1 MELTTRHPLERPI
14 VSKLVEH
21 SGGGSGKTIKHL
33 GLSSKIIDFLSEK
46 WGIKELYPPQ
56 QEALPHALNGKN
68 LMLTIPTASGKSLV
82 AHLTI
87 VHRLMH
93 DLLEQKAI
101 YVVPLKALASEKYDE
116 LKEIASVVGLKVA
129 LATGDRSGEIN
140 SIEDSD
146 ILVCTSERLDSLL
159 RNRTNLISNIGI
171 IVSDEFHLL
180 HDHSRGP
187 TLEVLI
193 SRIRHRKPNAQIIAL
208 SATVGNC
215 NELAEWLGAELIQ
228 SEWRPVSLHSGT
240 LTELKVKVHRIDGKG
255 DEKWPEPR
263 TIAGKKGKDLQAA
276 LDDTIAENGQLL
288 IFVNSRKS
296 SQKEARELSKH
307 VLNRVKEEP
316 DFDNG
321 DRFLKLNDIAG
332 MINKNENSSQLGKKL
347 SNSIKGG
354 VAFHHAGLS
363 NEHRKKVE
371 ELFKNGDIFCIVATP
386 TLAQGV
392 NLPARRVVIRDV
404 KRWSAAASRNMPMPI
419 MEIKQMLGRAG
430 RPKYDKK
437 GDAWIISKNPNEEI
451 KYVEHFLL
459 SEPENVTSK
468 LANPNAQTA
477 EEDPA
482 LLTHILSLI
491 ATTDMNDRHA
501 LGEFFNK
508 TFLSTHLE
516 SEYLENQIDKVIRW
530 LFENDMIKKDGE
542 SNLVKERILKQN
554 TGEETKEN
562 WNDDVPAWAESATKI
577 SGVDLNE
584 DYQKKFSNVAPRKGP
599 AIFGFK
605 KASNIEFEEI
615 EAPDSPSMVYS
626 ATPLGSR
633 ISRLYLNPVSGK
645 ILKTGLTNAM
655 EILTGVNVEKQISPF
670 SLLHLVTC
678 TPDFIPL
685 WPQKKDFDKIQDALF
700 GHEREL
706 LTKSVDL
713 DDERRM
719 KGALVLQSWI
729 EEASINDLETEWNVQ
744 PGDLRSRVDLAEWLL
759 YSSRIILMEDEEL
772 SRMDRD
778 SHRILFEA
786 LDETHRRMR
795 YGCKSDLI
803 SLVSLR
809 GIGRVRARE
818 MVEKLGI
825 SNIKDVAMLTEN
837 DKIKLSEIRG
847 WSMKLV
853 ERIVKNAS
861 ESKNR
866 HDF

>member
-14 VSKLVEH
+14 MRMFVAHS
-21 SGGGSGKTIKHL
+21 SGGSKKTIQHL
-33 GLSSKIIDFLSEK
+33 GLSSDIVKFLREK
-46 WGIKELYPPQ
+46 WGIEELYPPQ
-56 QEALPHALNGKN
+56 QEALPHALDGKN

-87 VHRLMH
+87 AHRLKR
-93 DLLEQKAI
+93 DLINQKAI

-116 LKEIASVVGLKVA
+116 LKEIADVVGLKVA
-129 LATGDRSGEIN
+129 LAIGDRSGEIN

-146 ILVCTSERLDSLL
+146 ILVCTSERLDSLF
-159 RNRTNLISNIGI
+159 RNRSNLISNIGI
-171 IVSDEFHLL
+171 IVTDEFHLL

-193 SRIRHRKPNAQIIAL
+193 SRIRHKKPDAQIIAL

-215 NELAEWLGAELIQ
+215 EELAKWLGAELIQ

-255 DEKWPEPR
+255 NEKWPEPR
-263 TIAGKKGKDLQAA
+263 VINGAKEKILQAA

-288 IFVNSRKS
+288 VFVNSRKS

-307 VLNRVKEEP
+307 ILNRVKKEP

-321 DRFLKLNDIAG
+321 DRFVKLNKFAEL
-332 MINKNENSSQLGKKL
+332 INPNENSSPLGKKL

-354 VAFHHAGLS
+354 IAFHHAGLGT
-363 NEHRKKVE
+363 EQRKKVE

-392 NLPARRVVIRDV
+392 NLPARRVIIRDV
-404 KRWSAAASRNMPMPI
+404 KRWSSAASRNMPMPI

-437 GDAWIISKNPNEEI
+437 GDAWIISKNQNEEI
-451 KYVEHFLL
+451 RNVEHFLL
-459 SEPENVTSK
+459 SDPEEVTSK
-468 LANPNAQTA
+468 LANPNALTA

-491 ATTDMNDRHA
+491 ATTDMNDRDA
-501 LGEFFNK
+501 LGKFFSK

-516 SEYLENQIDKVIRW
+516 SEYLENQIDKVIEW
-530 LFENDMIKKDGE
+530 LSENDMIRKEGE
-542 SNLVKERILKQN
+542 SGKVKERILK
-554 TGEETKEN
+554 EKEGKESKED
-562 WNDDVPAWAESATKI
+562 WDDNVPSWAESATKI
-577 SGVDLNE
+577 SGVSLSENHQRKIPDI
-584 DYQKKFSNVAPRKGP
+584 APRKGP

-605 KASNIEFEEI
+605 KASNYEVEETHV
-615 EAPDSPSMVYS
+615 PDSPTMVYS
-626 ATPLGSR
+626 ATPLGLR
-633 ISRLYLNPVSGK
+633 VSRLYLNPVSGK
-645 ILKTGLTNAM
+645 ILKKGLTNAM
-655 EILTGVNVEKQISPF
+655 EILTGIDVKRQISPF
-670 SLLHLVTC
+670 SLLHLITC

-685 WPQKKDFDKIQDALF
+685 WPQKKDLGKIQDALF

-706 LTKSVDL
+706 LTQSVDL
-713 DDERRM
+713 DDESRM

-759 YSSRIILMEDEEL
+759 YSTRIILMEDEEL
-772 SRMDRD
+772 SRMDKE
-778 SHRILFEA
+778 SHRVLFEA
-786 LDETHRRMR
+786 IDETHRRMR

-818 MVEKLGI
+818 MVEKLGV
-825 SNIKDVAMLTEN
+825 SNVKDVALLTEN

-847 WSMKLV
+847 WSRKLV
-853 ERIVKNAS
+853 DKVVKNAT
-861 ESKNR
+861 ETKR
-866 HDF
+866 RT

>member
-1 MELTTRHPLERPI
+1 MF
-14 VSKLVEH
+14 VAH
-21 SGGGSGKTIKHL
+21 SGGGSNKTIEQL
-33 GLSSKIIDFLSEK
+33 GLSPDIVNLLREK

-56 QEALPHALNGKN
+56 QIALPHALNGKN

-87 VHRLMH
+87 AHRLKN
-93 DLLEQKAI
+93 DLINQKAI

-116 LKEIASVVGLKVA
+116 LKEVADVVGLKVA
-129 LATGDRSGEIN
+129 LAIGDRSGEIN

-159 RNRTNLISNIGI
+159 RNKSNLISNIGI

-193 SRIRHRKPNAQIIAL
+193 SRIRHKKPDTQIIAL
-208 SATVGNC
+208 SATVGNSK
-215 NELAEWLGAELIQ
+215 ELAKWLGAELIQ

-240 LTELKVKVHRIDGKG
+240 LTELQVKVHRIDGKG

-263 TIAGKKGKDLQAA
+263 IIDGKKEKILEAA
-276 LDDTIAENGQLL
+276 LDDTIANNGQLL

-307 VLNRVKEEP
+307 ILNRVKNEP
-316 DFDNG
+316 NFDNG
-321 DRFLKLNDIAG
+321 DKFVNLNNISES
-332 MINKNENSSQLGKKL
+332 INQNENSSPLGKKL

-354 VAFHHAGLS
+354 IAFHHAGLS
-363 NEHRKKVE
+363 NHQRKKIE
-371 ELFKNGDIFCIVATP
+371 ELFKSGDLFCIVATP

-392 NLPARRVVIRDV
+392 NLPARRVIIRDV
-404 KRWSAAASRNMPMPI
+404 KRWSTAASRNMPMPI

-430 RPKYDKK
+430 RPKYDKR
-437 GDAWIISKNPNEEI
+437 GDAWIISKNLDDELRN
-451 KYVEHFLL
+451 VEHFLL
-459 SEPENVTSK
+459 SEPEEITSK

-482 LLTHILSLI
+482 MLTHVLSLI
-491 ATTDMNDRHA
+491 ATSDMNDRDA
-501 LGEFFNK
+501 LGKFFSK

-516 SEYLENQIDKVIRW
+516 SEYLENQIDRVIKW
-530 LFENDMIKKDGE
+530 LFDNDMITKEGE
-542 SNLVKERILKQN
+542 SEIVKERIIR
-554 TGEETKEN
+554 EEGGVKLDDN
-562 WNDDVPAWAESATKI
+562 WDDEVPNWAESATKI
-577 SGVDLNE
+577 SGVNLN
-584 DYQKKFSNVAPRKGP
+584 DKNQNKLSDITPRKGP

-605 KASNIEFEEI
+605 KASNYEVEEI
-615 EAPDSPSMVYS
+615 EVPDSPSMVYS
-626 ATPLGSR
+626 ATALGMR
-633 ISRLYLNPVSGK
+633 ITRLYLNPVSGK
-645 ILKTGLTNAM
+645 ILKNGLTNAM
-655 EILTGVNVEKQISPF
+655 KILTGIDLERQISPF

-685 WPQKKDFDKIQDALF
+685 WPQKKDLEKIQDALY

-706 LTKSVDL
+706 LTQSVDL

-729 EEASINDLETEWNVQ
+729 EEISLNDLEIEWNVQ

-759 YSSRIILMEDEEL
+759 YSTRVILMEDEEL
-772 SRMDRD
+772 SRMDKE
-778 SHRILFEA
+778 SHRVLFEA
-786 LDETHRRMR
+786 IDETHRRIR

-818 MVEKLGI
+818 MVEKLGVA
-825 SNIKDVAMLTEN
+825 NVKDIALLTEN
-837 DKIKLSEIRG
+837 DKIKLSEQRG

-853 ERIVKNAS
+853 DKIVKNAL
-861 ESKNR
+861 ETNQRMK
-866 HDF
+866 

>member
-1 MELTTRHPLERPI
+1 MF
-14 VSKLVEH
+14 VAH
-21 SGGGSGKTIKHL
+21 SGGGSEKTIEQL
-33 GLSSKIIDFLSEK
+33 GLSPDIVNLLREK

-56 QEALPHALNGKN
+56 QIALPHALNGKN

-87 VHRLMH
+87 AHRLKN
-93 DLLEQKAI
+93 DLINQKAI

-116 LKEIASVVGLKVA
+116 LKEVADVVGLKVA
-129 LATGDRSGEIN
+129 LAIGDRSGEIN

-159 RNRTNLISNIGI
+159 RNKSNLISNIGI

-193 SRIRHRKPNAQIIAL
+193 SRIRHKKPDTQIIAL
-208 SATVGNC
+208 SATVGNSK
-215 NELAEWLGAELIQ
+215 ELAKWLGAELIQ

-240 LTELKVKVHRIDGKG
+240 LTELQVKVHRIDGKG
-255 DEKWPEPR
+255 DEKLPEPR
-263 TIAGKKGKDLQAA
+263 IINGKKEKILEAA
-276 LDDTIAENGQLL
+276 LDDTIANNGQLL

-307 VLNRVKEEP
+307 ILNRVKNEP
-316 DFDNG
+316 NFDNG
-321 DRFLKLNDIAG
+321 DKFVNLNNISES
-332 MINKNENSSQLGKKL
+332 INQNENSSPLGKKL
-347 SNSIKGG
+347 SNSVKGG
-354 VAFHHAGLS
+354 IAFHHAGLS
-363 NEHRKKVE
+363 NQQRKKIE
-371 ELFKNGDIFCIVATP
+371 QLFKSGDLFCIVATP

-392 NLPARRVVIRDV
+392 NLPARRVIIRDV
-404 KRWSAAASRNMPMPI
+404 KRWSTAASRNMPMPI

-430 RPKYDKK
+430 RPKYDKR
-437 GDAWIISKNPNEEI
+437 GDAWIISKNLDDEI
-451 KYVEHFLL
+451 RNVEHFLL
-459 SEPENVTSK
+459 SEPEEITSK

-482 LLTHILSLI
+482 MLTHVLSLI
-491 ATTDMNDRHA
+491 ATSDMNDRDA
-501 LGEFFNK
+501 LGKFFSK

-516 SEYLENQIDKVIRW
+516 SEYLENQIDRVIKW
-530 LFENDMIKKDGE
+530 LFDNDMITKEGE
-542 SNLVKERILKQN
+542 SEIVKERIIK
-554 TGEETKEN
+554 EEGGVKLDDN
-562 WNDDVPAWAESATKI
+562 WDDEVPNWAESATKI
-577 SGVDLNE
+577 SGVNLN
-584 DYQKKFSNVAPRKGP
+584 DKNQNKLSDITPRKGP

-605 KASNIEFEEI
+605 KASNYEVEEI
-615 EAPDSPSMVYS
+615 EVPDSPSMVYS
-626 ATPLGSR
+626 ATALGMR
-633 ISRLYLNPVSGK
+633 ITRLYLNPVSGK
-645 ILKTGLTNAM
+645 ILKNGLTNAM
-655 EILTGVNVEKQISPF
+655 KILTGIDLERQISPF

-685 WPQKKDFDKIQDALF
+685 WPQKKDLEKIQDALY

-706 LTKSVDL
+706 LTQSVDL

-729 EEASINDLETEWNVQ
+729 EEISLNDLEIEWNVQ

-759 YSSRIILMEDEEL
+759 YSTRVILMEDEEL
-772 SRMDRD
+772 SRMDKE
-778 SHRILFEA
+778 SHRVLFEA
-786 LDETHRRMR
+786 IDETHRRIR

-818 MVEKLGI
+818 MVEKLGVA
-825 SNIKDVAMLTEN
+825 NVKDIALLTEN
-837 DKIKLSEIRG
+837 DKIKLSEQRG

-853 ERIVKNAS
+853 DKIVKNAL
-861 ESKNR
+861 ETNQRMK
-866 HDF
+866 

>member
-1 MELTTRHPLERPI
+1 MF
-14 VSKLVEH
+14 VAH
-21 SGGGSGKTIKHL
+21 SGGGSGKTIEQL
-33 GLSSKIIDFLSEK
+33 GLSPDIVNLLREK

-56 QEALPHALNGKN
+56 QIALPHALNGKN

-87 VHRLMH
+87 AHRLKN
-93 DLLEQKAI
+93 DLINQKAI

-116 LKEIASVVGLKVA
+116 LKEVADVVGLKVA
-129 LATGDRSGEIN
+129 LAIGDRSGEIN

-159 RNRTNLISNIGI
+159 RNKSNLISNIGI

-193 SRIRHRKPNAQIIAL
+193 SRIRHKKPDTQIIAL
-208 SATVGNC
+208 SATVGNSK
-215 NELAEWLGAELIQ
+215 ELAKWLGAELIQ

-240 LTELKVKVHRIDGKG
+240 LTELQVKVHRIDGKG

-263 TIAGKKGKDLQAA
+263 IIDGKKEKILEAA
-276 LDDTIAENGQLL
+276 LDDTIANNGQLL

-307 VLNRVKEEP
+307 ILNRVKNEP
-316 DFDNG
+316 NFDNG
-321 DRFLKLNDIAG
+321 DKFINLNNISES
-332 MINKNENSSQLGKKL
+332 INQNENSSPLGKKL
-347 SNSIKGG
+347 SNSVKGG
-354 VAFHHAGLS
+354 IAFHHAGLS
-363 NEHRKKVE
+363 NQQRKKIE
-371 ELFKNGDIFCIVATP
+371 ELFKSGDLFCIVATP

-392 NLPARRVVIRDV
+392 NLPARRVIIRDV
-404 KRWSAAASRNMPMPI
+404 KRWSTAASRNMPMPI

-430 RPKYDKK
+430 RPKYDKR
-437 GDAWIISKNPNEEI
+437 GDAWIISKNLDDEI
-451 KYVEHFLL
+451 RNVEHFLL
-459 SEPENVTSK
+459 SEPEEITSK

-482 LLTHILSLI
+482 MLTHVLSLI
-491 ATTDMNDRHA
+491 ATSDMNDRDA
-501 LGEFFNK
+501 LGKFFSK

-516 SEYLENQIDKVIRW
+516 SEYLENQIDRVIKW
-530 LFENDMIKKDGE
+530 LFDNDMITKEGE
-542 SNLVKERILKQN
+542 SEIVKERIIR
-554 TGEETKEN
+554 EESGVKLDDN
-562 WNDDVPAWAESATKI
+562 WDDEVPNWAESATKI
-577 SGVDLNE
+577 SGVNLN
-584 DYQKKFSNVAPRKGP
+584 DKNQNKLSDITPRKGP

-605 KASNIEFEEI
+605 KASNYEVEEI
-615 EAPDSPSMVYS
+615 EVPDSPSMVYS
-626 ATPLGSR
+626 ATALGMR
-633 ISRLYLNPVSGK
+633 ITRLYLNPVSGK
-645 ILKTGLTNAM
+645 ILKNGLTNAM
-655 EILTGVNVEKQISPF
+655 KILTGIDLERQISPF

-685 WPQKKDFDKIQDALF
+685 WPQKKDLEKIQDALY

-706 LTKSVDL
+706 LTQSVDL

-729 EEASINDLETEWNVQ
+729 EEISLNDLEIEWNVQ

-759 YSSRIILMEDEEL
+759 YSTRVILMEDEEL
-772 SRMDRD
+772 SRMDKE
-778 SHRILFEA
+778 SHRVLFEA
-786 LDETHRRMR
+786 IDETHRRIR

-818 MVEKLGI
+818 MVEKLGVA
-825 SNIKDVAMLTEN
+825 NVKDIALLTEN
-837 DKIKLSEIRG
+837 DKIKLSEQRG

-853 ERIVKNAS
+853 DKIVKNAL
-861 ESKNR
+861 ETNQRMK
-866 HDF
+866 

>member
-1 MELTTRHPLERPI
+1 MF
-14 VSKLVEH
+14 VAH
-21 SGGGSGKTIKHL
+21 SGGGSKKTIEQL
-33 GLSSKIIDFLSEK
+33 GLSPDIVNLLREK

-56 QEALPHALNGKN
+56 QIALPHALNGKN

-87 VHRLMH
+87 AHRLKN
-93 DLLEQKAI
+93 DLINQKAI

-116 LKEIASVVGLKVA
+116 LKEVADVVGLKVA
-129 LATGDRSGEIN
+129 LAIGDRSGEIN

-159 RNRTNLISNIGI
+159 RNKSNLISNIGI

-193 SRIRHRKPNAQIIAL
+193 SRIRHKKPDTQIIAL
-208 SATVGNC
+208 SATVGNSK
-215 NELAEWLGAELIQ
+215 ELAKWLGAELIQ

-240 LTELKVKVHRIDGKG
+240 LTELQVKVHRIDGKG

-263 TIAGKKGKDLQAA
+263 IIDGEKEKILEAA
-276 LDDTIAENGQLL
+276 LDDTIANNGQLL

-307 VLNRVKEEP
+307 ILNRVKNEP
-316 DFDNG
+316 NFDNG
-321 DRFLKLNDIAG
+321 DKFINLNNISES
-332 MINKNENSSQLGKKL
+332 INQNENSSPLGKKL
-347 SNSIKGG
+347 SNSVKGG
-354 VAFHHAGLS
+354 IAFHHAGLS
-363 NEHRKKVE
+363 NQQRKKIE
-371 ELFKNGDIFCIVATP
+371 ELFKSGDLFCIVATP

-392 NLPARRVVIRDV
+392 NLPARRVIIRDV
-404 KRWSAAASRNMPMPI
+404 KRWSTAASRNMPMPI

-430 RPKYDKK
+430 RPKYDKR
-437 GDAWIISKNPNEEI
+437 GDAWIISKNLDDEI
-451 KYVEHFLL
+451 RNVEHFLL
-459 SEPENVTSK
+459 SEPEEITSK

-482 LLTHILSLI
+482 MLTHVLSLI
-491 ATTDMNDRHA
+491 ATSDMNDRDA
-501 LGEFFNK
+501 LGKFFSK

-516 SEYLENQIDKVIRW
+516 SEYLENQIDRVIKW
-530 LFENDMIKKDGE
+530 LFDNDMITKEGE
-542 SNLVKERILKQN
+542 SEIVKERIIR
-554 TGEETKEN
+554 EEGGVKLDDN
-562 WNDDVPAWAESATKI
+562 WDDEVPNWAESATKI
-577 SGVDLNE
+577 SGVNLN
-584 DYQKKFSNVAPRKGP
+584 DKNQNKLSDITPRKGP

-605 KASNIEFEEI
+605 KASNYEVEEI
-615 EAPDSPSMVYS
+615 EVPDSPSMVYS
-626 ATPLGSR
+626 ATALGMR
-633 ISRLYLNPVSGK
+633 ITRLYLNPVSGK
-645 ILKTGLTNAM
+645 ILKNGLTNAM
-655 EILTGVNVEKQISPF
+655 KILTGIDLERQISPF

-685 WPQKKDFDKIQDALF
+685 WPQKKDLEKIQDALY

-706 LTKSVDL
+706 LTQSVDL

-729 EEASINDLETEWNVQ
+729 EEISLNDLEIEWNVQ

-759 YSSRIILMEDEEL
+759 YSTRVILMEDEEL
-772 SRMDRD
+772 SRMDKE
-778 SHRILFEA
+778 SHRVLFEA
-786 LDETHRRMR
+786 IDETHRRIR

-818 MVEKLGI
+818 MVEKLGVA
-825 SNIKDVAMLTEN
+825 NVKDIALLTEN
-837 DKIKLSEIRG
+837 DKIKLSEQRG

-853 ERIVKNAS
+853 DKIVKNAL
-861 ESKNR
+861 ETNQRMK
-866 HDF
+866 

>member
-1 MELTTRHPLERPI
+1 MF
-14 VSKLVEH
+14 VAH
-21 SGGGSGKTIKHL
+21 SGGGSEKTIEQL
-33 GLSSKIIDFLSEK
+33 GLSPDIVNLLREK

-56 QEALPHALNGKN
+56 QIALPHALNGKN

-87 VHRLMH
+87 AHRLKN
-93 DLLEQKAI
+93 DLINQKAI

-116 LKEIASVVGLKVA
+116 LKEVADVVGLKVA
-129 LATGDRSGEIN
+129 LAIGDRSGEIN

-159 RNRTNLISNIGI
+159 RNKSNLISNIGI

-193 SRIRHRKPNAQIIAL
+193 SRIRHKKPDTQIIAL
-208 SATVGNC
+208 SATVGNSK
-215 NELAEWLGAELIQ
+215 ELAKWLGAELIQ

-240 LTELKVKVHRIDGKG
+240 LTELQVKVHRIDGKG

-263 TIAGKKGKDLQAA
+263 IINGKKEKILEAA
-276 LDDTIAENGQLL
+276 LDDTIANNGQLL

-307 VLNRVKEEP
+307 ILNRVKNEP
-316 DFDNG
+316 NFDNG
-321 DRFLKLNDIAG
+321 DKFINLNNISES
-332 MINKNENSSQLGKKL
+332 INQNENSSPLGKKL
-347 SNSIKGG
+347 SNSVKGG
-354 VAFHHAGLS
+354 IAFHHAGLS
-363 NEHRKKVE
+363 NQQRKKIE
-371 ELFKNGDIFCIVATP
+371 ELFKSGDLFCIVATP

-392 NLPARRVVIRDV
+392 NLPARRVIIRDV
-404 KRWSAAASRNMPMPI
+404 KRWSTAASRNMPMPI

-430 RPKYDKK
+430 RPKYDKR
-437 GDAWIISKNPNEEI
+437 GDAWIISKNLDDELRN
-451 KYVEHFLL
+451 VEHFLL
-459 SEPENVTSK
+459 SEPEEITSK

-482 LLTHILSLI
+482 MLTHVLSLI
-491 ATTDMNDRHA
+491 ATSDMNDRDA
-501 LGEFFNK
+501 LGKFFSK

-516 SEYLENQIDKVIRW
+516 SEYLENQIDRVIKW
-530 LFENDMIKKDGE
+530 LFDNDMITKEGE
-542 SNLVKERILKQN
+542 SEIVKERIIR
-554 TGEETKEN
+554 EEGGVKLDDN
-562 WNDDVPAWAESATKI
+562 WDDEVPNWAESATKI
-577 SGVDLNE
+577 SGVNLN
-584 DYQKKFSNVAPRKGP
+584 DKNQNKLSDITPRKGP

-605 KASNIEFEEI
+605 KASNYEVEEI
-615 EAPDSPSMVYS
+615 EVPDSPSMVYS
-626 ATPLGSR
+626 ATALGMR
-633 ISRLYLNPVSGK
+633 ITRLYLNPVSGK
-645 ILKTGLTNAM
+645 ILKNGLTNAM
-655 EILTGVNVEKQISPF
+655 KILTGIDLERQISPF

-685 WPQKKDFDKIQDALF
+685 WPQKKDLEKIQDALY

-706 LTKSVDL
+706 LTQSVDL

-729 EEASINDLETEWNVQ
+729 EEISLNDLEIEWNVQ

-759 YSSRIILMEDEEL
+759 YSTRVILMEDEEL
-772 SRMDRD
+772 SRMDKE
-778 SHRILFEA
+778 SHRVLFEA
-786 LDETHRRMR
+786 IDETHRRIR

-818 MVEKLGI
+818 MVEKLGVA
-825 SNIKDVAMLTEN
+825 NVKDIALLTEN
-837 DKIKLSEIRG
+837 DKIKLSEQRG

-853 ERIVKNAS
+853 DKIVKNAL
-861 ESKNR
+861 ETNQRMK
-866 HDF
+866 

>member
-1 MELTTRHPLERPI
+1 MF
-14 VSKLVEH
+14 VAH
-21 SGGGSGKTIKHL
+21 SGGGSEKTIEQL
-33 GLSSKIIDFLSEK
+33 GLSPDIVNLLREK

-56 QEALPHALNGKN
+56 QIALPHALNGKN

-87 VHRLMH
+87 AHRLKN
-93 DLLEQKAI
+93 DLINQKAI

-116 LKEIASVVGLKVA
+116 LKEVADVVGLKVA
-129 LATGDRSGEIN
+129 LAIGDRSGEIN

-159 RNRTNLISNIGI
+159 RNKSNLISNIGI

-193 SRIRHRKPNAQIIAL
+193 SRIRHKKPDTQIIAL
-208 SATVGNC
+208 SATVGNSK
-215 NELAEWLGAELIQ
+215 ELAKWLGAELIQ

-240 LTELKVKVHRIDGKG
+240 LTELQVKVHRIDGKG

-263 TIAGKKGKDLQAA
+263 IIDGKKEKILEAA
-276 LDDTIAENGQLL
+276 LDDTIANNGQLL

-307 VLNRVKEEP
+307 ILNRVKNEP
-316 DFDNG
+316 NFDNG
-321 DRFLKLNDIAG
+321 DKFVNLNNISES
-332 MINKNENSSQLGKKL
+332 INQNENSSPLGKKL
-347 SNSIKGG
+347 SNSVKGG
-354 VAFHHAGLS
+354 IAFHHAGLS
-363 NEHRKKVE
+363 NQQRKKIE
-371 ELFKNGDIFCIVATP
+371 ELFKSGDLFCIVATP

-392 NLPARRVVIRDV
+392 NLPARRVIIRDV
-404 KRWSAAASRNMPMPI
+404 KRWSTAASRNMPMPI

-430 RPKYDKK
+430 RPKYDKR
-437 GDAWIISKNPNEEI
+437 GDAWIISKNLDDEI
-451 KYVEHFLL
+451 RNVEHFLL
-459 SEPENVTSK
+459 SEPEEITSK

-482 LLTHILSLI
+482 MLTHVLSLI
-491 ATTDMNDRHA
+491 ATSDMNDRDA
-501 LGEFFNK
+501 LGKFFSK

-516 SEYLENQIDKVIRW
+516 SEYLENQIDRVIKW
-530 LFENDMIKKDGE
+530 LFDNDMITKEGE
-542 SNLVKERILKQN
+542 SEIVKERIIR
-554 TGEETKEN
+554 EEGGVKLDDN
-562 WNDDVPAWAESATKI
+562 WDDEVPNWAESATKI
-577 SGVDLNE
+577 SGVNLN
-584 DYQKKFSNVAPRKGP
+584 DKNQNKLSDITPRKGP

-605 KASNIEFEEI
+605 KASNYEVEEI
-615 EAPDSPSMVYS
+615 EVPDSPSMVYS
-626 ATPLGSR
+626 ATALGMR
-633 ISRLYLNPVSGK
+633 ITRLYLNPVSGK
-645 ILKTGLTNAM
+645 ILKNGLTNAM
-655 EILTGVNVEKQISPF
+655 KILTGIDLERQISPF

-685 WPQKKDFDKIQDALF
+685 WPQKKDLEKIQDALY

-706 LTKSVDL
+706 LTQSVDL

-729 EEASINDLETEWNVQ
+729 EEISLNDLEIEWNVQ

-759 YSSRIILMEDEEL
+759 YSTRVILMEDEEL
-772 SRMDRD
+772 SRMDKE
-778 SHRILFEA
+778 SHRVLFEA
-786 LDETHRRMR
+786 IDETHRRIR

-818 MVEKLGI
+818 MVEKLGVA
-825 SNIKDVAMLTEN
+825 NVKDIALLTEN
-837 DKIKLSEIRG
+837 DKIKLSEQRG

-853 ERIVKNAS
+853 DKIVKNAL
-861 ESKNR
+861 ETNQRMK
-866 HDF
+866 

>member
-1 MELTTRHPLERPI
+1 MF
-14 VSKLVEH
+14 VAH
-21 SGGGSGKTIKHL
+21 SGGGSGKTIEQL
-33 GLSSKIIDFLSEK
+33 GLSPDIVNLLREK

-56 QEALPHALNGKN
+56 QIALPHALNGKN

-87 VHRLMH
+87 AHRLKN
-93 DLLEQKAI
+93 DLINQKAI

-116 LKEIASVVGLKVA
+116 LKEVADVVGLKVA
-129 LATGDRSGEIN
+129 LAIGDRSGEIN

-159 RNRTNLISNIGI
+159 RNKSNLISNIGI

-193 SRIRHRKPNAQIIAL
+193 SRIRHKKPDTQIIAL
-208 SATVGNC
+208 SATVGNSK
-215 NELAEWLGAELIQ
+215 ELAKWLGAELIQ

-240 LTELKVKVHRIDGKG
+240 LTELQVKVHRIDGKG

-263 TIAGKKGKDLQAA
+263 IIDGKKEKILEAA
-276 LDDTIAENGQLL
+276 LDDTIANNGQLL

-307 VLNRVKEEP
+307 ILNRVKNEP
-316 DFDNG
+316 NFDNG
-321 DRFLKLNDIAG
+321 DKFINLNNISES
-332 MINKNENSSQLGKKL
+332 INQNENSSPLGKKL
-347 SNSIKGG
+347 SNSVKGG
-354 VAFHHAGLS
+354 IAFHHAGLS
-363 NEHRKKVE
+363 NQQRKKIE
-371 ELFKNGDIFCIVATP
+371 ELFKSGDLFCIVATP

-392 NLPARRVVIRDV
+392 NLPARRVIIRDV
-404 KRWSAAASRNMPMPI
+404 KRWSIAASRNMPMPI

-430 RPKYDKK
+430 RPKYDKR
-437 GDAWIISKNPNEEI
+437 GDAWIISKNLDDEI
-451 KYVEHFLL
+451 RNVEHFLL
-459 SEPENVTSK
+459 SEPEEITSK

-482 LLTHILSLI
+482 MLTHVLSLI
-491 ATTDMNDRHA
+491 ATSDMNDRDA
-501 LGEFFNK
+501 LGKFFSK

-516 SEYLENQIDKVIRW
+516 SEYLENQIDRVIKW
-530 LFENDMIKKDGE
+530 LFDNDMITKEGE
-542 SNLVKERILKQN
+542 SEIVKERIIR
-554 TGEETKEN
+554 EESGVKLDDN
-562 WNDDVPAWAESATKI
+562 WDDEVPNWAESATKI
-577 SGVDLNE
+577 SGVNLN
-584 DYQKKFSNVAPRKGP
+584 DKNQNKLSDITPRKGP

-605 KASNIEFEEI
+605 KASNYEVEEI
-615 EAPDSPSMVYS
+615 EVPDSPSMVYS
-626 ATPLGSR
+626 ATALGMR
-633 ISRLYLNPVSGK
+633 ITRLYLNPVSGK
-645 ILKTGLTNAM
+645 ILKNGLTNAM
-655 EILTGVNVEKQISPF
+655 KILTGIDLERQISPF

-685 WPQKKDFDKIQDALF
+685 WPQKKDLEKIQDALY

-706 LTKSVDL
+706 LTQSVDL

-729 EEASINDLETEWNVQ
+729 EEISLNDLEIEWNVQ

-759 YSSRIILMEDEEL
+759 YSTRVILMEDEEL
-772 SRMDRD
+772 SRMDKE
-778 SHRILFEA
+778 SHRVLFEA
-786 LDETHRRMR
+786 IDETHRRIR

-818 MVEKLGI
+818 MVEKLGVA
-825 SNIKDVAMLTEN
+825 NVKDIALLTEN
-837 DKIKLSEIRG
+837 DKIKLSEQRG

-853 ERIVKNAS
+853 DKIVKNAL
-861 ESKNR
+861 ETNQRMK
-866 HDF
+866 

>member
-1 MELTTRHPLERPI
+1 MF
-14 VSKLVEH
+14 VAH
-21 SGGGSGKTIKHL
+21 SGGGSEKTIEQL
-33 GLSSKIIDFLSEK
+33 GLSPDIVNLLREK

-56 QEALPHALNGKN
+56 QIALPHALNGKN

-87 VHRLMH
+87 AHRLKN
-93 DLLEQKAI
+93 DLINQKAI

-116 LKEIASVVGLKVA
+116 LKEVADVVGLKVA
-129 LATGDRSGEIN
+129 LAIGDRSGEIN

-159 RNRTNLISNIGI
+159 RNKSNLISNIGI

-193 SRIRHRKPNAQIIAL
+193 SRIRHKKPDTQIIAL
-208 SATVGNC
+208 SATVGNSK
-215 NELAEWLGAELIQ
+215 ELAKWLGAELIQ

-240 LTELKVKVHRIDGKG
+240 LTELQVKVHRIDGKG

-263 TIAGKKGKDLQAA
+263 IIDGKKEKILEAA
-276 LDDTIAENGQLL
+276 LDDTIANNGQLL

-307 VLNRVKEEP
+307 ILNRVKNEP
-316 DFDNG
+316 NFDNG
-321 DRFLKLNDIAG
+321 DKFVNLNNISES
-332 MINKNENSSQLGKKL
+332 INQNENSSPLGKKL
-347 SNSIKGG
+347 SNSVKGG
-354 VAFHHAGLS
+354 IAFHHAGLS
-363 NEHRKKVE
+363 NQQRKKIE
-371 ELFKNGDIFCIVATP
+371 DLFKSGDLFCIVATP

-392 NLPARRVVIRDV
+392 NLPARRVIIRDV
-404 KRWSAAASRNMPMPI
+404 KRWSTAASRNMPMPI

-430 RPKYDKK
+430 RPKYDKR
-437 GDAWIISKNPNEEI
+437 GDAWIISKNLDDEI
-451 KYVEHFLL
+451 RNVEHFLL
-459 SEPENVTSK
+459 SEPEEITSK

-482 LLTHILSLI
+482 MLTHVLSLI
-491 ATTDMNDRHA
+491 ATSDMNDRDA
-501 LGEFFNK
+501 LGKFFSK

-516 SEYLENQIDKVIRW
+516 SEYLENQIDRVIKW
-530 LFENDMIKKDGE
+530 LFDNDMITKEGE
-542 SNLVKERILKQN
+542 SEIVKERIIR
-554 TGEETKEN
+554 EEGGVKLDDN
-562 WNDDVPAWAESATKI
+562 WDDEVPNWAESATKI
-577 SGVDLNE
+577 SGVNLN
-584 DYQKKFSNVAPRKGP
+584 DKNQNKLSDITPRKGP

-605 KASNIEFEEI
+605 KASNYEVEEI
-615 EAPDSPSMVYS
+615 EVPDSPSMVYS
-626 ATPLGSR
+626 ATALGMR
-633 ISRLYLNPVSGK
+633 ITRLYLNPVSGK
-645 ILKTGLTNAM
+645 ILKNGLTNAM
-655 EILTGVNVEKQISPF
+655 KILTGIDLERQISPF

-685 WPQKKDFDKIQDALF
+685 WPQKKDLEKIQDALY

-706 LTKSVDL
+706 LTQSVDL

-729 EEASINDLETEWNVQ
+729 EEISLNDLEIEWNVQ

-759 YSSRIILMEDEEL
+759 YSTRVILMEDEEL
-772 SRMDRD
+772 SRMDKE
-778 SHRILFEA
+778 SHRVLFEA
-786 LDETHRRMR
+786 IDETHRRIR

-818 MVEKLGI
+818 MVEKLGVA
-825 SNIKDVAMLTEN
+825 NVKDIALLTEN
-837 DKIKLSEIRG
+837 DKIKLSEQRG

-853 ERIVKNAS
+853 DKIVKNAL
-861 ESKNR
+861 ETNQRMK
-866 HDF
+866 

>member
-1 MELTTRHPLERPI
+1 MF
-14 VSKLVEH
+14 VAH
-21 SGGGSGKTIKHL
+21 SGGGSKKTIEQL
-33 GLSSKIIDFLSEK
+33 GLSPDIVNLLREK

-56 QEALPHALNGKN
+56 QIALPHALNGKN

-87 VHRLMH
+87 AHRLKN
-93 DLLEQKAI
+93 DLINQKAI

-116 LKEIASVVGLKVA
+116 LKEVADVVGLKVA
-129 LATGDRSGEIN
+129 LAIGDRSGEIN

-159 RNRTNLISNIGI
+159 RNKSNLISNIGI

-193 SRIRHRKPNAQIIAL
+193 SRIRHKKPDTQIIAL
-208 SATVGNC
+208 SATVGNSK
-215 NELAEWLGAELIQ
+215 ELAKWLGAELIQ

-240 LTELKVKVHRIDGKG
+240 LTELQVKVHRIDGKG

-263 TIAGKKGKDLQAA
+263 IIDGKKEKILEAA
-276 LDDTIAENGQLL
+276 LDDTIANNGQLL

-307 VLNRVKEEP
+307 ILNRVKNEP
-316 DFDNG
+316 NFDNG
-321 DRFLKLNDIAG
+321 DKFVNLNNISES
-332 MINKNENSSQLGKKL
+332 INQNENSSPLGKKL

-354 VAFHHAGLS
+354 IAFHHAGLS
-363 NEHRKKVE
+363 NHQRKKIE
-371 ELFKNGDIFCIVATP
+371 ELFKSGDLFCIVATP

-392 NLPARRVVIRDV
+392 NLPARRVIIRDV
-404 KRWSAAASRNMPMPI
+404 KRWSTAASRNMPMPI

-430 RPKYDKK
+430 RPKYDKR
-437 GDAWIISKNPNEEI
+437 GDAWIISKNLDDEI
-451 KYVEHFLL
+451 RNVEHFLL
-459 SEPENVTSK
+459 SEPEEITSK

-482 LLTHILSLI
+482 MLTHVLSLI
-491 ATTDMNDRHA
+491 ATSDMNDRDA
-501 LGEFFNK
+501 LGKFFSK

-516 SEYLENQIDKVIRW
+516 SEYLENQIDRVIKW
-530 LFENDMIKKDGE
+530 LFDNDMITKEGE
-542 SNLVKERILKQN
+542 SEIVKERIIR
-554 TGEETKEN
+554 EEGGVKLDDN
-562 WNDDVPAWAESATKI
+562 WDDEVPNWAESATKI
-577 SGVDLNE
+577 SGVNLN
-584 DYQKKFSNVAPRKGP
+584 DKNQNKLSDITPRKGP

-605 KASNIEFEEI
+605 KASNYEVEEI
-615 EAPDSPSMVYS
+615 EVPDSPSMVYS
-626 ATPLGSR
+626 ATALGMR
-633 ISRLYLNPVSGK
+633 ITRLYLNPVSGK
-645 ILKTGLTNAM
+645 ILKNGLTNAM
-655 EILTGVNVEKQISPF
+655 KILTGIDLERQISPF

-685 WPQKKDFDKIQDALF
+685 WPQKKDLEKIQDALY

-706 LTKSVDL
+706 LTQSVDL

-729 EEASINDLETEWNVQ
+729 EEISLNDLEIEWNVQ

-759 YSSRIILMEDEEL
+759 YSTRVILMEDEEL
-772 SRMDRD
+772 SRMDKE
-778 SHRILFEA
+778 SHRVLFEA
-786 LDETHRRMR
+786 IDETHRRIR

-818 MVEKLGI
+818 MVEKLGVA
-825 SNIKDVAMLTEN
+825 NVKDIALLTEN
-837 DKIKLSEIRG
+837 DKIKLSEQRG

-853 ERIVKNAS
+853 DKIVKNAL
-861 ESKNR
+861 ETNQRMK
-866 HDF
+866 

>member
-1 MELTTRHPLERPI
+1 MF
-14 VSKLVEH
+14 VAH
-21 SGGGSGKTIKHL
+21 SGGGSNKTIEQL
-33 GLSSKIIDFLSEK
+33 GLSPDIVNLLREK

-56 QEALPHALNGKN
+56 QIALPHALNGKN

-87 VHRLMH
+87 AHRLKN
-93 DLLEQKAI
+93 DLINQKAI

-116 LKEIASVVGLKVA
+116 LKEVADVVGLKVA
-129 LATGDRSGEIN
+129 LAIGDRSGEIN

-159 RNRTNLISNIGI
+159 RNKSNLISNIGI

-193 SRIRHRKPNAQIIAL
+193 SRIRHKKPDTQIIAL
-208 SATVGNC
+208 SATVGNSK
-215 NELAEWLGAELIQ
+215 ELAKWLGAELIQ

-240 LTELKVKVHRIDGKG
+240 LTELQVKVHRIDGKG

-263 TIAGKKGKDLQAA
+263 IIDGKKGKILEAA
-276 LDDTIAENGQLL
+276 LDDTIANNGQLL

-307 VLNRVKEEP
+307 ILNRVKNEP
-316 DFDNG
+316 NFDNG
-321 DRFLKLNDIAG
+321 DKFVNLNNISES
-332 MINKNENSSQLGKKL
+332 INQNENSSPLGKKL
-347 SNSIKGG
+347 SNSVKGG
-354 VAFHHAGLS
+354 IAFHHAGLS
-363 NEHRKKVE
+363 NQQRKKIE
-371 ELFKNGDIFCIVATP
+371 ELFKSGDLFCIVATP

-392 NLPARRVVIRDV
+392 NLPARRVIIRDV
-404 KRWSAAASRNMPMPI
+404 KRWSTAASRNMPMPI

-430 RPKYDKK
+430 RPKYDKR
-437 GDAWIISKNPNEEI
+437 GDAWIISKNLDDEI
-451 KYVEHFLL
+451 RNVEHFLL
-459 SEPENVTSK
+459 SEPEEITSK

-482 LLTHILSLI
+482 MLTHVLSLI
-491 ATTDMNDRHA
+491 ATSDMNDRDA
-501 LGEFFNK
+501 LGKFFSK

-516 SEYLENQIDKVIRW
+516 SEYLENQIDRVIKW
-530 LFENDMIKKDGE
+530 LFDNDMITKEGE
-542 SNLVKERILKQN
+542 SEIVKERIIR
-554 TGEETKEN
+554 EEGGVKLDDN
-562 WNDDVPAWAESATKI
+562 WDDEVPNWAESATKI
-577 SGVDLNE
+577 SGVNLN
-584 DYQKKFSNVAPRKGP
+584 DKNQNKLSDITPRKGP

-605 KASNIEFEEI
+605 KASNYEVEEI
-615 EAPDSPSMVYS
+615 EVPDSPSMVYS
-626 ATPLGSR
+626 ATALGMR
-633 ISRLYLNPVSGK
+633 ITRLYLNPVSGK
-645 ILKTGLTNAM
+645 ILKNGLTNAM
-655 EILTGVNVEKQISPF
+655 KILTGIDLERQISPF

-685 WPQKKDFDKIQDALF
+685 WPQKKDLEKIQDALY

-706 LTKSVDL
+706 LTQSVDL

-729 EEASINDLETEWNVQ
+729 EEISLNDLEIEWNVQ

-759 YSSRIILMEDEEL
+759 YSTRVILMEDEEL
-772 SRMDRD
+772 SRMDKE
-778 SHRILFEA
+778 SHRVLFEA
-786 LDETHRRMR
+786 IDETHRRIR

-818 MVEKLGI
+818 MVEKLGV
-825 SNIKDVAMLTEN
+825 SNVKDIALLTEN
-837 DKIKLSEIRG
+837 DKIKLSEQRG

-853 ERIVKNAS
+853 DKIVKNAL
-861 ESKNR
+861 ETNQRMK
-866 HDF
+866 

>member
-1 MELTTRHPLERPI
+1 MF
-14 VSKLVEH
+14 VAH
-21 SGGGSGKTIKHL
+21 SGGGSEKTIEQL
-33 GLSSKIIDFLSEK
+33 GLSPDIVNLLREK

-56 QEALPHALNGKN
+56 QIALPHALNGKN

-87 VHRLMH
+87 AHRLKN
-93 DLLEQKAI
+93 DLINQKAI

-116 LKEIASVVGLKVA
+116 LKEVADVVGLKVA
-129 LATGDRSGEIN
+129 LAIGDRSGEIN

-159 RNRTNLISNIGI
+159 RNKSNLISNIGI

-193 SRIRHRKPNAQIIAL
+193 SRIRHKKPDTQIIAL
-208 SATVGNC
+208 SATVGNSK
-215 NELAEWLGAELIQ
+215 ELAKWLGAELIQ

-240 LTELKVKVHRIDGKG
+240 LTELQVKVHRIDGKG

-263 TIAGKKGKDLQAA
+263 IIDGKKGKILEAA
-276 LDDTIAENGQLL
+276 LDDTIANNGQLL

-307 VLNRVKEEP
+307 ILNRVKNEP
-316 DFDNG
+316 NFDNG
-321 DRFLKLNDIAG
+321 DKFVNLNNISES
-332 MINKNENSSQLGKKL
+332 INQNENSSPLGKKL
-347 SNSIKGG
+347 SNSVKGG
-354 VAFHHAGLS
+354 IAFHHAGLS
-363 NEHRKKVE
+363 NQQRKKIE
-371 ELFKNGDIFCIVATP
+371 ELFKSGDLFCIVATP

-392 NLPARRVVIRDV
+392 NLPARRVIIRDV
-404 KRWSAAASRNMPMPI
+404 KRWSTAASRNMPMPI

-430 RPKYDKK
+430 RPKYDKR
-437 GDAWIISKNPNEEI
+437 GDAWIISKNLDDEI
-451 KYVEHFLL
+451 RNVEHFLL
-459 SEPENVTSK
+459 SEPEEITSK

-482 LLTHILSLI
+482 MLTHVLSLI
-491 ATTDMNDRHA
+491 ATSDMNDRDA
-501 LGEFFNK
+501 LGKFFSK

-516 SEYLENQIDKVIRW
+516 SEYLENQIDRVIKW
-530 LFENDMIKKDGE
+530 LFDNDMITKEGE
-542 SNLVKERILKQN
+542 SEIVKERIIR
-554 TGEETKEN
+554 EEGGVKLDDN
-562 WNDDVPAWAESATKI
+562 WDDEVPNWAESATKI
-577 SGVDLNE
+577 SGVNLN
-584 DYQKKFSNVAPRKGP
+584 DKNQNKLSDITPRKGP

-605 KASNIEFEEI
+605 KASNYEVEEI
-615 EAPDSPSMVYS
+615 EVPDSPSMVYS
-626 ATPLGSR
+626 ATALGMR
-633 ISRLYLNPVSGK
+633 ITRLYLNPVSGK
-645 ILKTGLTNAM
+645 ILKDGLTNAM
-655 EILTGVNVEKQISPF
+655 KILTGIDLERQISPF

-685 WPQKKDFDKIQDALF
+685 WPQKKDLEKIQDALY

-706 LTKSVDL
+706 LTQSVDL

-729 EEASINDLETEWNVQ
+729 EEISLNDLEIEWNVQ

-759 YSSRIILMEDEEL
+759 YSTRVILMEDEEL
-772 SRMDRD
+772 SRMDKE
-778 SHRILFEA
+778 SHRVLFEA
-786 LDETHRRMR
+786 IDETHRRIR

-818 MVEKLGI
+818 MVEKLGVA
-825 SNIKDVAMLTEN
+825 NVKDIALLTEN
-837 DKIKLSEIRG
+837 DKIKLSEQRG

-853 ERIVKNAS
+853 DKIVKNAL
-861 ESKNR
+861 ETNQRMK
-866 HDF
+866 

>member
-1 MELTTRHPLERPI
+1 MF
-14 VSKLVEH
+14 VAH
-21 SGGGSGKTIKHL
+21 SGGGSEKTIEQL
-33 GLSSKIIDFLSEK
+33 GLSPDIVNLLREK

-56 QEALPHALNGKN
+56 QIALPHALNGKN

-87 VHRLMH
+87 AHRLKN
-93 DLLEQKAI
+93 DLINQKAI

-116 LKEIASVVGLKVA
+116 LKEVADVVGLKVA
-129 LATGDRSGEIN
+129 LAIGDRSGEIN

-159 RNRTNLISNIGI
+159 RNKSNLISNIGI

-193 SRIRHRKPNAQIIAL
+193 SRIRHKKPDTQIIAL
-208 SATVGNC
+208 SATVGNSK
-215 NELAEWLGAELIQ
+215 ELAKWLGAELIQ

-240 LTELKVKVHRIDGKG
+240 LTELQVKVHRIDGKG

-263 TIAGKKGKDLQAA
+263 IIDGKKEKILEAA
-276 LDDTIAENGQLL
+276 LDDTIANNGQLL

-307 VLNRVKEEP
+307 ILNRVKNEP
-316 DFDNG
+316 NFDNG
-321 DRFLKLNDIAG
+321 DKFVNLNNISES
-332 MINKNENSSQLGKKL
+332 INQNENSSPLGKKL
-347 SNSIKGG
+347 SNSVKGG
-354 VAFHHAGLS
+354 IAFHHAGLS
-363 NEHRKKVE
+363 NQQRKKIE
-371 ELFKNGDIFCIVATP
+371 ELFKSGDLFCIVATP

-392 NLPARRVVIRDV
+392 NLPARRVIIRDV
-404 KRWSAAASRNMPMPI
+404 KRWSTAASRNMPMPI

-430 RPKYDKK
+430 RPKYDKR
-437 GDAWIISKNPNEEI
+437 GDAWIISKNLDDEI
-451 KYVEHFLL
+451 RNVEHFLL
-459 SEPENVTSK
+459 SEPEEITSK

-482 LLTHILSLI
+482 MLTHVLSLI
-491 ATTDMNDRHA
+491 ATSDMNDRDA
-501 LGEFFNK
+501 LGKFFSK

-516 SEYLENQIDKVIRW
+516 SEYLENQIDRVIKW
-530 LFENDMIKKDGE
+530 LFDNDMITKEGE
-542 SNLVKERILKQN
+542 SEIVKERIIR
-554 TGEETKEN
+554 EEGGVKLDDN
-562 WNDDVPAWAESATKI
+562 WDDEVPNWAESATKI
-577 SGVDLNE
+577 SGVNLN
-584 DYQKKFSNVAPRKGP
+584 DKNQNKFSDITPRKGP

-605 KASNIEFEEI
+605 KASNYEVEEI
-615 EAPDSPSMVYS
+615 EVPDSPSMVYS
-626 ATPLGSR
+626 ATALGMR
-633 ISRLYLNPVSGK
+633 ITRLYLNPVSGK
-645 ILKTGLTNAM
+645 ILKNGLTNAM
-655 EILTGVNVEKQISPF
+655 KILTGIDLERQISPF

-685 WPQKKDFDKIQDALF
+685 WPQKKDLEKIQDALY

-706 LTKSVDL
+706 LTQSVDL

-729 EEASINDLETEWNVQ
+729 EEISLNDLEIEWNVQ

-759 YSSRIILMEDEEL
+759 HSTRVILMEDEEL
-772 SRMDRD
+772 SRMDKE
-778 SHRILFEA
+778 SHRVLFEA
-786 LDETHRRMR
+786 IDETHRRIR

-818 MVEKLGI
+818 MVEKLGVA
-825 SNIKDVAMLTEN
+825 NVKDIALLTEN
-837 DKIKLSEIRG
+837 DKIKLSEQRG

-853 ERIVKNAS
+853 DKIVKNAL
-861 ESKNR
+861 ETNQRMK
-866 HDF
+866 

>member
-1 MELTTRHPLERPI
+1 MF
-14 VSKLVEH
+14 VAH
-21 SGGGSGKTIKHL
+21 SGGDSEKTIEQL
-33 GLSSKIIDFLSEK
+33 GLSPDIVNLLREK

-56 QEALPHALNGKN
+56 QIALPHALNGKN

-87 VHRLMH
+87 AHRLKN
-93 DLLEQKAI
+93 DLINQKAI

-116 LKEIASVVGLKVA
+116 LKEVADVVGLKVA
-129 LATGDRSGEIN
+129 LAIGDRSGEIN

-159 RNRTNLISNIGI
+159 RNKSNLISNIGI

-193 SRIRHRKPNAQIIAL
+193 SRIRHKKPDTQIIAL
-208 SATVGNC
+208 SATVGNSK
-215 NELAEWLGAELIQ
+215 ELAKWLGAELIQ

-240 LTELKVKVHRIDGKG
+240 LTELQVKVHRIDGKG

-263 TIAGKKGKDLQAA
+263 IIDGKKEKILEAA
-276 LDDTIAENGQLL
+276 LDDTIANNGQLL

-307 VLNRVKEEP
+307 ILNRVKNEP
-316 DFDNG
+316 NFDNG
-321 DRFLKLNDIAG
+321 DKFVNLNNISES
-332 MINKNENSSQLGKKL
+332 INQNENSSPLGKKL
-347 SNSIKGG
+347 SNSVKGG
-354 VAFHHAGLS
+354 IAFHHAGLS
-363 NEHRKKVE
+363 NQQRKKIE
-371 ELFKNGDIFCIVATP
+371 ELFKSGDLFCIVATP

-392 NLPARRVVIRDV
+392 NLPARRVIIRDV
-404 KRWSAAASRNMPMPI
+404 KRWSTAASRNMPMPI

-430 RPKYDKK
+430 RPKYDKR
-437 GDAWIISKNPNEEI
+437 GDAWIISKNLDDEI
-451 KYVEHFLL
+451 RNVEHFLL
-459 SEPENVTSK
+459 SEPEEITSK

-482 LLTHILSLI
+482 MLTHVLSLI
-491 ATTDMNDRHA
+491 ATSDMNDRDA
-501 LGEFFNK
+501 LGKFFSK

-516 SEYLENQIDKVIRW
+516 SEYLENQIDRVIKW
-530 LFENDMIKKDGE
+530 LFDNDMITKEGE
-542 SNLVKERILKQN
+542 SEIVKERIIR
-554 TGEETKEN
+554 EEGGVKLDDN
-562 WNDDVPAWAESATKI
+562 WDDEVPNWAESATKI
-577 SGVDLNE
+577 SGVNLN
-584 DYQKKFSNVAPRKGP
+584 DKNQNKLSDITPRKGP

-605 KASNIEFEEI
+605 KASNYEVEEI
-615 EAPDSPSMVYS
+615 EVPDSPSMVYS
-626 ATPLGSR
+626 ATALGMR
-633 ISRLYLNPVSGK
+633 ITRLYLNPVSGK
-645 ILKTGLTNAM
+645 ILKNGLTNAM
-655 EILTGVNVEKQISPF
+655 KILTGIDLERQISPF

-685 WPQKKDFDKIQDALF
+685 WPQKKDLEKIQDALY

-706 LTKSVDL
+706 LTQSVDL

-729 EEASINDLETEWNVQ
+729 EEISLNDLEIEWNVQ

-759 YSSRIILMEDEEL
+759 YSTRVILMEDEEL
-772 SRMDRD
+772 SRMDKE
-778 SHRILFEA
+778 SHRVLFEA
-786 LDETHRRMR
+786 IDETHRRIR

-818 MVEKLGI
+818 MVEKLGVA
-825 SNIKDVAMLTEN
+825 NVKDIALLTEN
-837 DKIKLSEIRG
+837 DKIKLSEQRG

-853 ERIVKNAS
+853 DKIVKNAL
-861 ESKNR
+861 ETNQRMK
-866 HDF
+866 

>member
-1 MELTTRHPLERPI
+1 MF
-14 VSKLVEH
+14 VAH
-21 SGGGSGKTIKHL
+21 SGGGSEKTIEQL
-33 GLSSKIIDFLSEK
+33 GLSPDIVNLLREK

-56 QEALPHALNGKN
+56 QIALPHALNGKN

-87 VHRLMH
+87 AHRLKN
-93 DLLEQKAI
+93 DLINQKAI

-116 LKEIASVVGLKVA
+116 LKEVADVVGLKVA
-129 LATGDRSGEIN
+129 LAIGDRSGEIN

-159 RNRTNLISNIGI
+159 RNKSNLISNIGI

-193 SRIRHRKPNAQIIAL
+193 SRIRHKKPDTQIIAL
-208 SATVGNC
+208 SATVGNSK
-215 NELAEWLGAELIQ
+215 ELAKWLGAELIQ

-240 LTELKVKVHRIDGKG
+240 LTELQVKVHRIDGKG

-263 TIAGKKGKDLQAA
+263 IIDGEKEKILEAA
-276 LDDTIAENGQLL
+276 LDDTIANNGQLL

-307 VLNRVKEEP
+307 ILNRVKNEP
-316 DFDNG
+316 NFDNG
-321 DRFLKLNDIAG
+321 DKFVNLNNISES
-332 MINKNENSSQLGKKL
+332 INQNENSSPLGKKL

-354 VAFHHAGLS
+354 IAFHHAGLS
-363 NEHRKKVE
+363 NHQRKKIE
-371 ELFKNGDIFCIVATP
+371 ELFKSGDLFCIVATP

-392 NLPARRVVIRDV
+392 NLPARRVIIRDV
-404 KRWSAAASRNMPMPI
+404 KRWSTAASRNMPMPI

-430 RPKYDKK
+430 RPKYDKR
-437 GDAWIISKNPNEEI
+437 GDAWIISKNLDDELRN
-451 KYVEHFLL
+451 VEHFLL
-459 SEPENVTSK
+459 SEPEEITSK

-482 LLTHILSLI
+482 MLTHVLSLI
-491 ATTDMNDRHA
+491 ATSDMNDRDA
-501 LGEFFNK
+501 LGKFFSK

-516 SEYLENQIDKVIRW
+516 SEYLENQIDRVIKW
-530 LFENDMIKKDGE
+530 LFDNDMITKEGE
-542 SNLVKERILKQN
+542 SEIVKERIIR
-554 TGEETKEN
+554 EEGGVKLDDN
-562 WNDDVPAWAESATKI
+562 WDDDVPNWAESATKI
-577 SGVDLNE
+577 SGVNLN
-584 DYQKKFSNVAPRKGP
+584 DKNQNKLSDITPRKGP

-605 KASNIEFEEI
+605 KASNYEVEEI
-615 EAPDSPSMVYS
+615 EVPDSPSMVYS
-626 ATPLGSR
+626 ATALGMR
-633 ISRLYLNPVSGK
+633 ITRLYLNPVSGK
-645 ILKTGLTNAM
+645 ILKNGLTNAM
-655 EILTGVNVEKQISPF
+655 KILTGIDLERQISPF

-685 WPQKKDFDKIQDALF
+685 WPQKKDLEKIQDALY

-706 LTKSVDL
+706 LTQSVDL

-729 EEASINDLETEWNVQ
+729 EEISLNDLEIEWNVQ

-759 YSSRIILMEDEEL
+759 YSTRVILMEDEEL
-772 SRMDRD
+772 SRMDKE
-778 SHRILFEA
+778 SHRVLFEA
-786 LDETHRRMR
+786 IDETHRRIR

-818 MVEKLGI
+818 MVEKLGVA
-825 SNIKDVAMLTEN
+825 NVKDIALLTEN
-837 DKIKLSEIRG
+837 DKIKLSEQRG

-853 ERIVKNAS
+853 DKIVKNAL
-861 ESKNR
+861 ETNQRMK
-866 HDF
+866 